1 MPTVSPYEIIEKP
14 GEGGDAARRPTL
26 GVFRGFGAG
35 RLPIGRRLATCPA
48 KNRRGA

>member
-14 GEGGDAARRPTL
+14 GEGGDTARRPTL

-35 RLPIGRRLATCPA
+35 RLPIGRRLATST